1 MNYITHLNAF
11 FEQVSGDGRLTA
23 YHISLYLALF
33 RQWNACRFSHRF
45 AISRAEM
52 MDLARI
58 GSANTYARCMK
69 ELADW
74 GYIRYKAS
82 SNLHRGSEVTCIRLD
97 TMNDSSS
104 DTKSDTGTI
113 SDTTESVRENQLPSA
128 GNSSGIKS
136 ETARDTGTKTTGDT
150 GTSAD
155 LKNDTGGNTANDTGI
170 QSKTARDTGDDTSEN
185 TGTSC
190 DVKNDIPGS
199 TTADTGMPSGRR
211 TDMATDTGNREN
223 DPAGTES
230 DTGTDTASD
239 TPLIKKIN
247 KNKEEE
253 ENQKR
258 VEQVRSENQQEK
270 VNVQKRDPGK
280 DRKTEEESGIP
291 DFSEV
296 SFFFQQNR
304 FPQSEAQQFYARYL
318 SLGWKTGNDQRI
330 VSWQALARKWMS
342 NSKKNNSHEKPF
354 NQIGA
359 GRFSVRA
366 NKDYSEPL

>member
-1 MNYITHLNAF
+1 MNYLRHLNGF
-11 FEQVSGDGRLTA
+11 FERLSVDKRLSS

-33 RQWNACRFSHRF
+33 RQWNACRFSERF

-82 SNLHRGSEVTCIRLD
+82 SNLHRGSEVSCIRFD

-104 DTKSDTGTI
+104 DPESDTGTI
-113 SDTTESVRENQLPSA
+113 NDTNESGREYQFSTDES
-128 GNSSGIKS
+128 SSGIKS

-150 GTSAD
+150 GISAD
-155 LKNDTGGNTANDTGI
+155 LKNDTAGNTANDTGI
-170 QSKTARDTGDDTSEN
+170 QSKTATDTGDDTSGN

-190 DVKNDIPGS
+190 DTKNDTPGS
-199 TTADTGMPSGRR
+199 TASDTGTASGRK
-211 TDMATDTGNREN
+211 TDTATDTGNRKS

-230 DTGTDTASD
+230 DTGTD

-253 ENQKR
+253 NQKR
-258 VEQVRSENQQEK
+258 GEKLRSENQQEK
-270 VNVQKRDPGK
+270 MNGQKRNPGK
-280 DRKTEEESGIP
+280 NRKTEEESGIP

-296 SFFFQQNR
+296 SFFFQQNQ

-342 NSKKNNSHEKPF
+342 NSKKNNSHERPF

>member
-1 MNYITHLNAF
+1 MNYLRHLNGF
-11 FEQVSGDGRLTA
+11 FECLTGDKRLSS

-33 RQWNACRFSHRF
+33 RQWNACRFSERF

-74 GYIRYKAS
+74 GYIRYKSS
-82 SNLHRGSEVTCIRLD
+82 SNLHRGSEVSCIRLD
-97 TMNDSSS
+97 GMNNTSS
-104 DTKSDTGTI
+104 DTELDTGI
-113 SDTTESVRENQLPSA
+113 INDAIESARENQFPPA
-128 GNSSGIKS
+128 SSSSSIKS
-136 ETARDTGTKTTGDT
+136 ETSPDTGAKTSGDT
-150 GTSAD
+150 GIPSD
-155 LKNDTGGNTANDTGI
+155 LKSDTTRNTANDTGI
-170 QSKTARDTGDDTSEN
+170 KSKTATDTGTDTSEN

-190 DVKNDIPGS
+190 DIENDTPGS
-199 TTADTGMPSGRR
+199 TTADTGITSNREID
-211 TDMATDTGNREN
+211 TTTDTGDRKNE
-223 DPAGTES
+223 PAGTES

-239 TPLIKKIN
+239 TLLIKNIN

-253 ENQKR
+253 NQKR
-258 VEQVRSENQQEK
+258 AEQVRSENQKEK
-270 VNVQKRDPGK
+270 LSLQKREPG
-280 DRKTEEESGIP
+280 DTPNTEEESGIP

-304 FPQSEAQQFYARYL
+304 FPQSEAQQFYARYV

-342 NSKKNNSHEKPF
+342 NSNKNHNYERPF

>member
-11 FEQVSGDGRLTA
+11 FERVSGDGRLTA

-33 RQWNACRFSHRF
+33 RQWNARRFSERF
-45 AISRAEM
+45 VISRAAM

-104 DTKSDTGTI
+104 DTESDTGTI
-113 SDTTESVRENQLPSA
+113 SDTTGSARENQFPSA
-128 GNSSGIKS
+128 GSSSGIKS

-150 GTSAD
+150 GISAD
-155 LKNDTGGNTANDTGI
+155 LKNDTAANTANDTGI
-170 QSKTARDTGDDTSEN
+170 QSKTARDTGDDTSGN

-190 DVKNDIPGS
+190 DIENDTPAS
-199 TTADTGMPSGRR
+199 TTADTGIASNRK
-211 TDMATDTGNREN
+211 TDTATDTGNREN
-223 DPAGTES
+223 EPSGTES
-230 DTGTDTASD
+230 DTATDTASD
-239 TPLIKKIN
+239 TPLIKNIN
-247 KNKEEE
+247 KNKEE

-258 VEQVRSENQQEK
+258 VEQVRSENRQEK
-270 VNVQKRDPGK
+270 ASVEKRRPGK
-280 DRKTEEESGIP
+280 NLEIEEESGIP

-318 SLGWKTGNDQRI
+318 SLGWKTGNDQPI

-342 NSKKNNSHEKPF
+342 NSKKNNSHERPF

>member
-1 MNYITHLNAF
+1 MNYLRHLNGF
-11 FEQVSGDGRLTA
+11 FERLTVDKRLSS

-33 RQWNACRFSHRF
+33 RQWNACRFSERF

-74 GYIRYKAS
+74 GYIHYKAS
-82 SNLHRGSEVTCIRLD
+82 SNLHRGSEVSCVRFD

-104 DTKSDTGTI
+104 DTEIDTGTI
-113 SDTTESVRENQLPSA
+113 NDTTESARENQFPPA
-128 GNSSGIKS
+128 GNFSGIKS
-136 ETARDTGTKTTGDT
+136 ETARDTGTNTTDDT
-150 GTSAD
+150 GTSTD
-155 LKNDTGGNTANDTGI
+155 LKNDIAGNTAIDTSI
-170 QSKTARDTGDDTSEN
+170 QSTTATGTGNDTSEN

-190 DVKNDIPGS
+190 DIKNDTPAI
-199 TTADTGMPSGRR
+199 TAADTGIASNRK
-211 TDMATDTGNREN
+211 TDTATDTGNCKS

-239 TPLIKKIN
+239 TLLIKKIN

-253 ENQKR
+253 NQKR
-258 VEQVRSENQQEK
+258 VEKLRSENQQEK
-270 VNVQKRDPGK
+270 VNAQRRDPGK
-280 DRKTEEESGIP
+280 NRKTEEESGIP

-342 NSKKNNSHEKPF
+342 NSKKNNSHERPF

-359 GRFSVRA
+359 GRSSVA
-366 NKDYSEPL
+366 TNKDYSEPL

>member
-1 MNYITHLNAF
+1 MNYLRHLNGF
-11 FEQVSGDGRLTA
+11 FERLTVDKRLSS

-33 RQWNACRFSHRF
+33 RQWNACRFSERF

-69 ELADW
+69 ELTDW

-82 SNLHRGSEVTCIRLD
+82 SNLHRGSEVSCIRLD

-104 DTKSDTGTI
+104 DTGIDTGTI
-113 SDTTESVRENQLPSA
+113 NDTTGSDSENQLPSA
-128 GNSSGIKS
+128 GDSSGIKS

-155 LKNDTGGNTANDTGI
+155 LKNDTAGNTANDTGI
-170 QSKTARDTGDDTSEN
+170 QSKTARNTGDDTAGN

-190 DVKNDIPGS
+190 DIKNDIPGS
-199 TTADTGMPSGRR
+199 T
-211 TDMATDTGNREN
+211 ATDTGIASNRKIDTATDIGN
-223 DPAGTES
+223 RKSDPAGTES

-258 VEQVRSENQQEK
+258 VEQVRSENRQEK
-270 VNVQKRDPGK
+270 ASVEKRRPGK
-280 DRKTEEESGIP
+280 NLEIEEESGIP

-342 NSKKNNSHEKPF
+342 NSKKNNSHERPF

>member
-1 MNYITHLNAF
+1 MNYLRHLNGF
-11 FEQVSGDGRLTA
+11 FERLA
-23 YHISLYLALF
+23 VDKRLSSYHISLYLALF
-33 RQWNACRFSHRF
+33 RQWNACRFSERF
-45 AISRAEM
+45 VISRAEM
-52 MDLARI
+52 MNLARI

-69 ELADW
+69 ELTDW

-82 SNLHRGSEVTCIRLD
+82 SNLHRGSEVSCIRLD

-104 DTKSDTGTI
+104 DTESDTGTI
-113 SDTTESVRENQLPSA
+113 NDTTESGRENQLPSED
-128 GNSSGIKS
+128 GSSGIKS
-136 ETARDTGTKTTGDT
+136 ETAPDTGTKTTGDT

-155 LKNDTGGNTANDTGI
+155 LKNDTAGNTTNDTGI
-170 QSKTARDTGDDTSEN
+170 ESKTARNTGNDTSEN

-190 DVKNDIPGS
+190 DIKNDIPGS
-199 TTADTGMPSGRR
+199 TATDTGVPSSRKND
-211 TDMATDTGNREN
+211 TATDTGNRKN

-239 TPLIKKIN
+239 TLLIKKIN

-253 ENQKR
+253 NQKR
-258 VEQVRSENQQEK
+258 VENLRSENQAKK
-270 VNVQKRDPGK
+270 VNAQKRDRGK
-280 DRKTEEESGIP
+280 NPKTDEASGIP

-304 FPQSEAQQFYARYL
+304 FAQSEAQQFYARYL

-342 NSKKNNSHEKPF
+342 NSNKNHNYERPF

-359 GRFSVRA
+359 GRFSVA
-366 NKDYSEPL
+366 TNKDYSEPL

>member
-1 MNYITHLNAF
+1 MNYLRHLNGF
-11 FEQVSGDGRLTA
+11 FERLTVDKRLSS

-33 RQWNACRFSHRF
+33 RQWNSCRFSERF

-69 ELADW
+69 ELTDW

-82 SNLHRGSEVTCIRLD
+82 SNLHRGSEVSCIRLD

-104 DTKSDTGTI
+104 DPEFDTGAI
-113 SDTTESVRENQLPSA
+113 NDTNESCRESQFPPE
-128 GNSSGIKS
+128 GNSTGIKS

-150 GTSAD
+150 GISAD
-155 LKNDTGGNTANDTGI
+155 LNNDTTRNTANDTGI
-170 QSKTARDTGDDTSEN
+170 KSKTATDTGNDTSEN

-190 DVKNDIPGS
+190 NIKNETPGS
-199 TTADTGMPSGRR
+199 TATDTGMPSGRKID
-211 TDMATDTGNREN
+211 TATDTGNRKN
-223 DPAGTES
+223 DPADTES

-239 TPLIKKIN
+239 TLLIKNIN

-253 ENQKR
+253 NQKR
-258 VEQVRSENQQEK
+258 GEKVRSENHPQK
-270 VNVQKRDPGK
+270 VNRERREQGK
-280 DRKTEEESGIP
+280 TPETEEESGIP

-296 SFFFQQNR
+296 SFFFQQNG

-318 SLGWKTGNDQRI
+318 SLGWKTGNEQRI

-342 NSKKNNSHEKPF
+342 NSKKNNKHERPF

-359 GRFSVRA
+359 GRFSVA
-366 NKDYSEPL
+366 TNKDYSEPL

>member
-1 MNYITHLNAF
+1 MNYLRHLNGF
-11 FEQVSGDGRLTA
+11 FERLTVDKRLSS

-33 RQWNACRFSHRF
+33 RQWNACRFSERF

-52 MDLARI
+52 MNMARI

-69 ELADW
+69 ELTDW

-82 SNLHRGSEVTCIRLD
+82 SNLHRGSEVSCIRLD

-104 DTKSDTGTI
+104 DTESDTGTI
-113 SDTTESVRENQLPSA
+113 SDTTKSYRESQFPTA
-128 GNSSGIKS
+128 GNSRSIKS

-155 LKNDTGGNTANDTGI
+155 LKNDTAGNTANDTGI
-170 QSKTARDTGDDTSEN
+170 QSKTARNTGDDTSEN

-190 DVKNDIPGS
+190 DIKNDTSGS
-199 TTADTGMPSGRR
+199 TAADTGIASNRKID
-211 TDMATDTGNREN
+211 TATDTGNCKS

-230 DTGTDTASD
+230 DTASD

-253 ENQKR
+253 NQKR
-258 VEQVRSENQQEK
+258 VENLRSENQQEK
-270 VNVQKRDPGK
+270 VNTQKRDPGK
-280 DRKTEEESGIP
+280 NPKTEDESGIP

-342 NSKKNNSHEKPF
+342 NSKKNNSHERPF

>member
-1 MNYITHLNAF
+1 MNYLRHLNGF
-11 FEQVSGDGRLTA
+11 FERLNVDKRLSS

-33 RQWNACRFSHRF
+33 RQWNACRFSERF
-45 AISRAEM
+45 IISRAEM

-69 ELADW
+69 ELTDW

-82 SNLHRGSEVTCIRLD
+82 SNLHHGSEVSCIRLD
-97 TMNDSSS
+97 TMNDSFS
-104 DTKSDTGTI
+104 DTESDTGTI
-113 SDTTESVRENQLPSA
+113 SDTTGSGRESQFPTASS
-128 GNSSGIKS
+128 SSGIKS

-150 GTSAD
+150 GTSSD
-155 LKNDTGGNTANDTGI
+155 LKNGTAGNTANDTGI
-170 QSKTARDTGDDTSEN
+170 QSKTARNTGNDTPEN

-190 DVKNDIPGS
+190 DLKNDTPGS
-199 TTADTGMPSGRR
+199 TATDTGIASNRKID
-211 TDMATDTGNREN
+211 TATDTGNRKN
-223 DPAGTES
+223 GPAGTES

-253 ENQKR
+253 NQKR
-258 VEQVRSENQQEK
+258 VENLRSENQQEK
-270 VNVQKRDPGK
+270 VNVEKRRPGK
-280 DRKTEEESGIP
+280 NRKTEEESGIP

-296 SFFFQQNR
+296 SFFFQQNG

-330 VSWQALARKWMS
+330 ISWQALARKWMS
-342 NSKKNNSHEKPF
+342 NSKKNNSHERPF

>member
-11 FEQVSGDGRLTA
+11 FERVSGDGRLTA

-33 RQWNACRFSHRF
+33 RQWNACRFSERF

-69 ELADW
+69 ELVDW
-74 GYIRYKAS
+74 GYIHYKAS
-82 SNLHRGSEVTCIRLD
+82 SNLHRGSEVTCVRLD
-97 TMNDSSS
+97 TMNDSFS
-104 DTKSDTGTI
+104 DTESDTGTI
-113 SDTTESVRENQLPSA
+113 NDTTGSTRENQLPSA

-136 ETARDTGTKTTGDT
+136 ETASDTGTKTTGDT

-155 LKNDTGGNTANDTGI
+155 LKNDTAGNTANDTGI
-170 QSKTARDTGDDTSEN
+170 QSKTAAGTGDDTSGN
-185 TGTSC
+185 TGNSC
-190 DVKNDIPGS
+190 DIKSDTPGS
-199 TTADTGMPSGRR
+199 TAMDTGMPSNRK
-211 TDMATDTGNREN
+211 TDTATDTGKGEN
-223 DPAGTES
+223 DPAATES
-230 DTGTDTASD
+230 DTASD

-253 ENQKR
+253 NQKR
-258 VEQVRSENQQEK
+258 VENLRSENQQEK
-270 VNVQKRDPGK
+270 ARVEKRRPGK
-280 DRKTEEESGIP
+280 NPKTEEKSGIP

-342 NSKKNNSHEKPF
+342 NSKKNNSHERPF

-359 GRFSVRA
+359 GRFSVA
-366 NKDYSEPL
+366 TNKDYSEPL

>member
-1 MNYITHLNAF
+1 MNYLRHLNGF
-11 FEQVSGDGRLTA
+11 FERLTVDKRLSS

-33 RQWNACRFSHRF
+33 RQWNACRFSERF
-45 AISRAEM
+45 IISRAEM

-69 ELADW
+69 ELTDW

-82 SNLHRGSEVTCIRLD
+82 SNLHRGSEVSCIRLD
-97 TMNDSSS
+97 TNDSSS
-104 DTKSDTGTI
+104 DTESDTGTI
-113 SDTTESVRENQLPSA
+113 SDTTGSGRESQFPPDD
-128 GNSSGIKS
+128 NSSGIKS
-136 ETARDTGTKTTGDT
+136 ETAPNTGTKTTGDT
-150 GTSAD
+150 GISPD
-155 LKNDTGGNTANDTGI
+155 LKNDTAGNTANDTGI
-170 QSKTARDTGDDTSEN
+170 QSKTARDTGDDTSGN

-190 DVKNDIPGS
+190 NIKNDTPGS
-199 TTADTGMPSGRR
+199 TATDTGIASNRKID
-211 TDMATDTGNREN
+211 TATDTGNCKN

-230 DTGTDTASD
+230 DTASD
-239 TPLIKKIN
+239 TPLIKRIN
-247 KNKEEE
+247 KNKEE

-258 VEQVRSENQQEK
+258 VEKVGSENQHEK
-270 VNVQKRDPGK
+270 VNVQKREPGK
-280 DRKTEEESGIP
+280 NRKTEEESGIP

-304 FPQSEAQQFYARYL
+304 FPQSEAQQFYARYR

-342 NSKKNNSHEKPF
+342 NSKKNNNHERPF

-366 NKDYSEPL
+366 DKDYSEPL

>member
-11 FEQVSGDGRLTA
+11 FERVSGDRQLTA

-33 RQWNACRFSHRF
+33 RQWNACRFSERF
-45 AISRAEM
+45 SISRAEM

-69 ELADW
+69 ELTDW
-74 GYIRYKAS
+74 GYIRYRAS
-82 SNLHRGSEVTCIRLD
+82 SNLHRGSEVSCIRLD

-104 DTKSDTGTI
+104 DTEIDTGTI
-113 SDTTESVRENQLPSA
+113 NDTTESCRESQFPPED
-128 GNSSGIKS
+128 NSSGIKS
-136 ETARDTGTKTTGDT
+136 ETACDTGTKTTGDT
-150 GTSAD
+150 STSSN
-155 LKNDTGGNTANDTGI
+155 LKNDTAGNTANDTGI
-170 QSKTARDTGDDTSEN
+170 QSKTARNTGNDTSEN

-190 DVKNDIPGS
+190 DIENDTPGS
-199 TTADTGMPSGRR
+199 TATDTGIASNRKID
-211 TDMATDTGNREN
+211 TATDTGNRKN

-239 TPLIKKIN
+239 TLLIKKIN

-253 ENQKR
+253 NQKR
-258 VEQVRSENQQEK
+258 VENLRSENQQEK
-270 VNVQKRDPGK
+270 VNAQKREQGK
-280 DRKTEEESGIP
+280 NRKTEEESGIP

-342 NSKKNNSHEKPF
+342 NSKKNNSHERPF

-359 GRFSVRA
+359 GRFSVA
-366 NKDYSEPL
+366 TNKDYSEPL